1 MSELANTFLFVFA
14 GLFPVVN
21 PLGTAPIFLSLTTG
35 CKEAERHSLALRVAL
50 NSFWLLLGSMLFGSL
65 VLEFFGITV
74 PVVRVAG
81 GTLVTAMGWRLLNGS
96 GDQKSDEI
104 DADATTPLND
114 GFYPLTLPLTVG
126 PGAISVAL
134 TIGSHHPRGDL
145 TTHAMLIVGSA
156 LLGVFAIALTVYGSY
171 RFAMPLVRYL
181 GQTGV
186 NVLIRLS
193 AFILVCIGIQIAWGG
208 LSELMTEFHRSLGVS

>member
-21 PLGTAPIFLSLTTG
+21 PLATAPIFLSLTTG
-35 CKEAERHSLALRVAL
+35 CQESQRHSLALRVAL

-65 VLEFFGITV
+65 ILEFFGITV

-81 GTLVTAMGWRLLNGS
+81 GTLITAMGWRLLNDAGRP
-96 GDQKSDEI
+96 KSKEI
-104 DADATTPLND
+104 EADALAPPND

-134 TIGSHHPRGDL
+134 TIGSHHPRGEI
-145 TTHAMLIVGSA
+145 TTHAMLIIASA
-156 LLGVFAIALTVYGSY
+156 LLGVLAIAITVYGAY
-171 RFAMPLVRYL
+171 RFAAPLVRYL

-186 NVLIRLS
+186 DALIRLT

-208 LSELMTEFHRSLGVS
+208 LIQLMTEFHQSLGVS